1 MSRGR
6 SKERHRISKWG
17 INWDLCCRIPS
28 TVIKTSL
35 RLWLEVKWTLFKM
48 KFKAITMLMTQN
60 RPFVRISISQLR
72 KLTDQGSKQKRHLIN
87 KWSLLTNLKMMWS
100 TTLKSLW
107 KMSIIKFIT
116 RSPSYKSI
124 TLVLNQMRLQNS
136 KPSLILQTHQFLYN
150 QTQIF

>member
-6 SKERHRISKWG
+6 SKERHWISKWG

-28 TVIKTSL
+28 TVIQTSL
-35 RLWLEVKWTLFKM
+35 RWWLEVQWALFKM

-72 KLTDQGSKQKRHLIN
+72 KLTDPGSKQKLHLIN
-87 KWSLLTNLKMMWS
+87 KWSLLTKLKMMWS

-107 KMSIIKFIT
+107 KMNIIKFIT

-124 TLVLNQMRLQNS
+124 TLVLNQMRLRNL

-150 QTQIF
+150 QTPIF